1 MIYPSTRR
9 SFYVAVSRNGHIRDG
24 WSWEIRRRRRP
35 MGVKLRESGYRSH
48 RAAYLAGKN
57 ALEDFL
63 NGLAAGS
70 RL

>member
-9 SFYVAVSRNGHIRDG
+9 SFYVAVSRNGDVRDG
-24 WSWEIRRRRRP
+24 WSWEIRRRQRP

-57 ALEDFL
+57 ALEEFL
-63 NGLAAGS
+63 NGLAGRP